1 MLTEGIQAG
10 SSSAIPALLALA
22 GPRMPALLMA
32 LTEAYNTEPKPFVTV
47 TEVPATTLLKT
58 FVPPGAVPTVT

>member
-1 MLTEGIQAG
+1 
-10 SSSAIPALLALA
+10 
-22 GPRMPALLMA
+22 MA
-32 LTEAYNTEPKPFVTV
+32 LTDAYYTEPKPFVTV

>member
-1 MLTEGIQAG
+1 
-10 SSSAIPALLALA
+10 
-22 GPRMPALLMA
+22 MPALLMA

-58 FVPPGAVPTVT
+58 FVPPRAVPTVT